1 VVEVGSEM
9 PPRSQHRPSAP
20 EIGAQWAAKLVA
32 CRLNQYLIPLNQLRP
47 HIYQRSLNTDHVRE
61 LAETMQDSHTLKF
74 QYPLDVVLDDDGT
87 VPQDLAPMQT
97 LPPQA
102 TASILRGQHRHLAF
116 MLVLR
121 QEIRNQ
127 NPQLYSSVDE
137 VPDQVVLD
145 DPRASW
151 PCVVYSQGNIQGPN
165 SHRL

>member
-1 VVEVGSEM
+1 M